1 MCGRREVVEV
11 GGPCRIAY
19 RGVMHACDLPFRE
32 TVNGLNS
39 EPCESMLNMD
49 DPRILLNISRTPT
62 TI

>member
-1 MCGRREVVEV
+1 MCERREVVEV

-39 EPCESMLNMD
+39 E
-49 DPRILLNISRTPT
+49 LL
-62 TI
+62 